1 MLSLKNFNSDLTW
14 MSHVE
19 PRFRMKNLSQD
30 RKWAKKKSNAR
41 KLVLGIMRNH
51 LLNIST
57 ARTNMPGASKEYAP
71 PKNKDRGKI
80 YKVL

>member
-1 MLSLKNFNSDLTW
+1 
-14 MSHVE
+14 
-19 PRFRMKNLSQD
+19 
-30 RKWAKKKSNAR
+30 
-41 KLVLGIMRNH
+41 MRNH

-80 YKVL
+80 QIIMKNYEKMHRLGESIQKNCIIENYNSRTIKRYF